1 MKKLR
6 QSDINEIENARG
18 LFEDLCQRMADYL
31 SDRSERWRESEAGV
45 AYESWLYTYET
56 VRDSIGELQPA
67 PQL

>member
-6 QSDINEIENARG
+6 RSDISEVENAHG

-31 SDRSERWRESEAGV
+31 SDRSERWRESGAGV

-56 VRDSIGELQPA
+56 VRDSIGELQAA
-67 PQL
+67 PQP